1 MVRGARVGCASWRNG
16 AVRASEEGGAA
27 AGSVDLLV
35 LNGSFLDG
43 FFVVSGEERH
53 FVDRDGFLDV
63 LVFPY

>member
-1 MVRGARVGCASWRNG
+1 
-16 AVRASEEGGAA
+16 VRASEEGGAA